1 MGRYNDRIRA
11 LGGGKRGKRKFL
23 RLFTNVKRS
32 KAYHGLTLKAR
43 CLLFELI
50 DRYTGINNG
59 FIGLGVREAKYELGI
74 GTSGAGRAFQE
85 LDDAGLARP
94 TKLGAWRGKQATE
107 WRLMFLRCDKTGDL
121 PVNDWEQRENYR
133 ESHQGNTKVPPW
145 EHREALSP
153 TRGTQKPKSSMN
165 EVGLSPTTG
174 SHIDI
179 YQGLGKPRSLP
190 QRARS
195 WSSPSW
201 KPSQINKPQTTLPL
215 FHFLKTPSNGA
226 NHERGLFP
234 GCSSY

>member
-1 MGRYNDRIRA
+1 MGRYKDRIRA

-179 YQGLGKPRSLP
+179 YQGLGEAAELTAEGTELVESLLETESNQQAPNNVASFSLP
-190 QRARS
+190 ENPIKRS
-195 WSSPSW
+195 
-201 KPSQINKPQTTLPL
+201 KP
-215 FHFLKTPSNGA
+215 
-226 NHERGLFP
+226 
-234 GCSSY
+234 